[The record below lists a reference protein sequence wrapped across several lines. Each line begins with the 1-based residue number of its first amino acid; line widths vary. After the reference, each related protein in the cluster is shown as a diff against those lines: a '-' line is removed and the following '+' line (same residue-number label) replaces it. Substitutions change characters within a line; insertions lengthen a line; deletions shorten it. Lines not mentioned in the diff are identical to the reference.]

1 MYNDSV
7 LYEIRYD
14 LDDRKGVMEQFRGNY
29 DELDAYT
36 DSLLQRGCRNI
47 VESRVDPKVRRE
59 QEKFNEEERCV
70 RSSIAGDYSPN
81 CPWDAP
87 GMSIGDL
94 I

>member
-1 MYNDSV
+1 MYNDPV
-7 LYEIRYD
+7 LYEIQYD
-14 LDDRKGVMEQFRGNY
+14 LDDRKGVTEQFRGSY

-47 VESRVDPKVRRE
+47 VESRVDPKVRRG
-59 QEKFNEEERCV
+59 QEERYV
-70 RSSIAGDYSPN
+70 RRSTAGDYSPS

-87 GMSIGDL
+87 GMSISDF